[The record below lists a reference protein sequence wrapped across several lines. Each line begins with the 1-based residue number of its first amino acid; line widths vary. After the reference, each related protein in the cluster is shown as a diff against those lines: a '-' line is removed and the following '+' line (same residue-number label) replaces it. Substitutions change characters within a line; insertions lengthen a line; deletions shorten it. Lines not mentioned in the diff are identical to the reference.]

1 MALPLA
7 PIAATVLHYGAIA
20 LAGYVLASRIAPG
33 ARDQRAED
41 ALDDLPEGMTLHRP
55 REGGQANA
63 TGRFTRIIRLGR
75 RGPALMLDA
84 AALGRIRLRRV

>member
-7 PIAATVLHYGAIA
+7 PIAATVLSYGAVA
-20 LAGYVLASRIAPG
+20 VAGYVLASRVVPG

-41 ALDDLPEGMTLHRP
+41 ALDDLPEGVTVHRP

-63 TGRFTRIIRLGR
+63 TGRIIRVIRLGR
-75 RGPALMLDA
+75 NGPGLKVDA
-84 AALGRIRLRRV
+84 AVMGRIRLRRS